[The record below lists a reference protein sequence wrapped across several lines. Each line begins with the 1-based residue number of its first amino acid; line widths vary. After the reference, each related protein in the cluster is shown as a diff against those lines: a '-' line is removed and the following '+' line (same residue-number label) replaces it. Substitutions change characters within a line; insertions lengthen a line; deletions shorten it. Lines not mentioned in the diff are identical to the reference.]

1 MTQPEA
7 LRLADDLQEQAV
19 WESLYGPSHL
29 RDLLPEAAA
38 ELRRLHDHTQM
49 LEHAYKSA
57 CDIVEEQ
64 DKKLVDLEAVNQ
76 ELLEAAK
83 MVLAWYEAEDDH
95 SKAEFYQ
102 RLEMCRDS
110 ETACRAA
117 IAKAEA
123 QP

>member
-1 MTQPEA
+1 MADKSEA
-7 LRLADDLQEQAV
+7 LQLADALETRAITF
-19 WESLYGPSHL
+19 
-29 RDLLPEAAA
+29 RDKAEAAA

-64 DKKLVDLEAVNQ
+64 DKKLVYLEAVNQ
-76 ELLEAAK
+76 ELLEAMISFTNSAYIK
-83 MVLAWYEAEDDH
+83 KHHPKRYAAAV
-95 SKAEFYQ
+95 
-102 RLEMCRDS
+102 
-110 ETACRAA
+110 AA